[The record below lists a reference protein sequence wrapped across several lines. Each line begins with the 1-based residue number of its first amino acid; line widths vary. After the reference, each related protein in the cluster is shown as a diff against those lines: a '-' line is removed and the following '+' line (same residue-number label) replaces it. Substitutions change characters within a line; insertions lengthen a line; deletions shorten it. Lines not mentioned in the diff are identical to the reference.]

1 MSETGRVS
9 MNSSRDD
16 HRGHDKPKRKRG
28 RVSFRSRV
36 LPWSASS
43 DDDARFRR
51 IAERVIITCAIF
63 FLLLPWL
70 PVRKPDPTLAPVISA
85 PMARLLIE
93 QNKPEAPKPK
103 DKAKADLPKPPPE
116 KAVALNNNKP
126 DPIKPPAKKPD
137 APAKVAL
144 NKEAPVPEARV
155 PVPNKPPGEVDAAR
169 RKVAGIGLLAMNSD
183 LQELHG
189 APIAVQLAPVKQGP
203 GVGTSVGVGVGAGT
217 EAGVPVRAMITSNAT
232 NGSGGINTAGYSKN
246 TGGGGLAG
254 QSLTMVEGVIGG
266 GGGGGAGGGGAR
278 GRGDGTG
285 SGVGGAG
292 GNGGGGSLTKGS
304 GKASRAIEDVRL
316 VFERNKGSIYAIYNR
331 ALRDEPGLQG
341 KVVLKV
347 TIAPSGGITDLRIVS
362 SELKMSDVE
371 QKLLARIRTF
381 DFGAKD
387 VNELVVNY
395 PLDFLPS

>member
-9 MNSSRDD
+9 MNHSRDD
-16 HRGHDKPKRKRG
+16 HQGHDKPKRKRG

-51 IAERVIITCAIF
+51 IAQRVLITCAIF

-70 PVRKPDPTLAPVISA
+70 PVRQPDPTVAPVVSA
-85 PMARLLIE
+85 PMAKLLID
-93 QNKPEAPKPK
+93 QNKPEPVKPPP
-103 DKAKADLPKPPPE
+103 KAKADLPKPPPE
-116 KAVALNNNKP
+116 KAVAINTSKP
-126 DPIKPPAKKPD
+126 DPVKPPARKPD